1 MNNVLIFG
9 GSSGLGFE
17 IARIFQE
24 SKKFEPIICSRNYP
38 DPKYKTI
45 SIKHEECDLAKFTKN
60 CFLNLFNKYD
70 SISSLCF
77 SQRFRNDNKT
87 NLDEFHIEEYK
98 VMVLS
103 ISKAIE
109 AFKIYKNNL
118 SINKNNNFTRIL
130 VIGSVYSESIG
141 LDQDYNYHACK
152 FAQLGLIR
160 YFALQSKATFNIN
173 MLSPATYI
181 KEGAEKYWKDHPKS
195 ELWDNFPMKR
205 LAKVNDIAKEAFGI
219 LTTSSE
225 FLNGNNLI
233 VDSGVIN
240 LYNDQTF
247 N

>member
-1 MNNVLIFG
+1 MTNALIFG

-17 IARIFQE
+17 IARIFQD
-24 SKKFEPIICSRNYP
+24 SKIFEPIICSRNP
-38 DPKYKTI
+38 PNSKDKKA
-45 SIKHEECDLAKFTKN
+45 IKHEECDLGRFTVN

-77 SQRFRNDNKT
+77 SQRFRSENKT
-87 NLDEFHIEEYK
+87 NLDEFHLEEYN

-103 ISKAIE
+103 ICRAIE
-109 AFKIYKNNL
+109 AFKIYKNN
-118 SINKNNNFTRIL
+118 SPSNENINFTRIL

-141 LDQDYNYHACK
+141 LDQDHNYHACK

-160 YFALQSKATFNIN
+160 YFALQSKASFNIN
-173 MLSPATYI
+173 MLSPATYV
-181 KEGAEKYWKDHPKS
+181 KKGAEKYWNDHSKS
-195 ELWDNFPMKR
+195 ELWDSYPMKR
-205 LAKVNDIAKEAFGI
+205 LAKVNEIAKEAFNI
-219 LTTSSE
+219 LTASSE

-233 VDSGVIN
+233 IDSGVIN